1 MADNL
6 RFVQFP
12 HPGREHEPDPAG
24 GKAWNT
30 LNSQHARKF
39 MEFGGKWIE
48 DDGSARSGNLR
59 AWGEWEAE
67 SDLVCG
73 LIQPRQDSH
82 IIPAISATPT
92 ISLETTTNG
101 CTTQIPSSSEN
112 GSCIQTANK

>member
-6 RFVQFP
+6 RFVQFS
-12 HPGREHEPDPAG
+12 HPGREHEPDPGG

-48 DDGSARSGNLR
+48 DDGSASSGNLR
-59 AWGEWEAE
+59 AWGGVGGRIGN
-67 SDLVCG
+67 LVCG

-82 IIPAISATPT
+82 YPRYLWHPYYIPRD
-92 ISLETTTNG
+92 NY
-101 CTTQIPSSSEN
+101 Q
-112 GSCIQTANK
+112 